1 MPKWGRV
8 YTINCN
14 YQVVAFGKNMSLTCV
29 YDRCPPP
36 ALLCRNLAALTR
48 RCSCTVLY
56 YNYSPL
62 VIILVGKRSVNVGLL
77 HALLPDIRQ
86 KLESVRGIVGIA

>member
-1 MPKWGRV
+1 M
-8 YTINCN
+8 C
-14 YQVVAFGKNMSLTCV
+14 QVVAFGKNMSLTCV
-29 YDRCPPP
+29 YDRCNLVPLP
-36 ALLCRNLAALTR
+36 AVRCLNHALTH
-48 RCSCTVLY
+48 RCTRTMLH

-62 VIILVGKRSVNVGLL
+62 VIILVGKCSVNVVLL

>member
-1 MPKWGRV
+1 M
-8 YTINCN
+8 
-14 YQVVAFGKNMSLTCV
+14 
-29 YDRCPPP
+29 
-36 ALLCRNLAALTR
+36 AALTR
-48 RCSCTVLY
+48 RGSCTVLY
-56 YNYSPL
+56 YHYSPL